1 MSVAML
7 FDMRPKVGRHDLY
20 GREAELASMLAA
32 LESATPLILLLG
44 QRRIGKTSL
53 LKTSLAEARRPYIY
67 LDMRRLDEEGYSK
80 VVLYRLLSEE
90 MTRLNSTWKKLGEAL
105 KRVKGVQVAGTGIEL
120 DWSRTGLL
128 LSSLFNSLDR
138 WAEGNKVVVAIDEAQ
153 LLGNMIGGKGKIDFR
168 SLIAYCYDNL
178 RHVKFLLT
186 GSEVGL
192 LLDFVG
198 ADDPRNP
205 LYGRGREEIT
215 LERFTREKSIGYL
228 TAGFLECGAK
238 ADPNMFERATEKLDG
253 IVGWLT
259 LYGNLATSQEWSSG
273 AMALES
279 VMGSAKGMARSELES
294 VFRRSKYY
302 RMSLKSMGM
311 GRTRWKDIKTDVSS
325 WMGRPATDSQM
336 ARTLATLTKLSIVER
351 KGEGYLIA
359 DPVIAEYAGGL

>member
-138 WAEGNKVVVAIDEAQ
+138 WAEGNKIVVAIDEAQ
-153 LLGNMIGGKGKIDFR
+153 LFKEGKELIRLADSLADSGKTVIVSLLNRSHLGEPFGDAPEMMTRADYVITLTAVCRQCGGEAAFTQRIDSEGKPVFGELIEIGGKENHEPRCR
-168 SLIAYCYDNL
+168 SC
-178 RHVKFLLT
+178 
-186 GSEVGL
+186 
-192 LLDFVG
+192 FV
-198 ADDPRNP
+198 R
-205 LYGRGREEIT
+205 
-215 LERFTREKSIGYL
+215 
-228 TAGFLECGAK
+228 
-238 ADPNMFERATEKLDG
+238 PND
-253 IVGWLT
+253 
-259 LYGNLATSQEWSSG
+259 
-273 AMALES
+273 
-279 VMGSAKGMARSELES
+279 
-294 VFRRSKYY
+294 
-302 RMSLKSMGM
+302 
-311 GRTRWKDIKTDVSS
+311 
-325 WMGRPATDSQM
+325 
-336 ARTLATLTKLSIVER
+336 
-351 KGEGYLIA
+351 
-359 DPVIAEYAGGL
+359 